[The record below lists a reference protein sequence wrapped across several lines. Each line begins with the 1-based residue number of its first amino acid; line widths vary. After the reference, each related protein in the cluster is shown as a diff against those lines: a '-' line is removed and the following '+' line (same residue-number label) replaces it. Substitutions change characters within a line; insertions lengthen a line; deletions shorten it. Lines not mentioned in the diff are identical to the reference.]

1 MRPHIINA
9 GGLRAS
15 SPAPGDASTT
25 SWLFRWLDRTCL
37 EMKMRTPIRAS
48 LLLSSSVLASVAAS
62 DLSFAQTELPEVKV
76 EAPKEEAPKPAAKP
90 AVAPKPARSQEAVAP
105 RRVTAPKPPVAP
117 KPAAAPARVEAP
129 ARVTAPAPR
138 VVAQPV
144 PAPPP
149 PSPEQIAAQAAQRVI
164 SENQKFDQKI
174 VNSITP
180 PLGANTYEITG
191 NTIETLPGGSNT
203 SLERILL
210 QAPGVTADAD
220 VQGGIHIRNEHANVS
235 YRMNGI
241 LLPDGVQGFGQVLES
256 SFVGSMVLLTG
267 ALPAQYGLRTAG
279 VLDITT
285 RVPNSSGSG
294 GISVYGGS
302 REKITP
308 NLTITPNFEY
318 GGVVGQT
325 QYFATGRYWGS
336 DIGLN
341 PAIGALQVPHD
352 NTAQARGFAYMS
364 TLLDPQTRVSTIF
377 GAWKAKFQIPN
388 TPGLAPAFTV
398 DGVGPTDP
406 QNNSATLNNNQYESN
421 VVGVIAWQRST
432 ADYDAQVAYFTRYN
446 SVNFIPDTPG
456 DLVFNGVGSDIF
468 RGAFVNGVQGDA
480 AFPLNEAHT
489 LRTGFITSG
498 EQTNVNNTSAL
509 LPVDPTSGVTG
520 TTPYTVIDPSNKVGW
535 IAGAY
540 LQDEWRLT
548 NQLIFN
554 YGIRFDSMWQFVDTN
569 QFSPRANLIYMPWD
583 GAKIHAG
590 YARYFTPPVQALSNL
605 VNPLLFL
612 NSSNPPG
619 VLENNPVLPERSN
632 VFDVGATQQFGPLLL
647 GIDSYYKIAKD
658 LIDDGQFGNA
668 YVLTAFNYE
677 KGENYGVEWSVKY
690 NSGPFFAYGN
700 LAWAVQ
706 RATNIV
712 SNQVHFTQDQLNFIA
727 HSWIFTDH
735 AQTWTGSAG
744 LGYVWNGTRISA
756 DAIYGSGLRAGDFN
770 LDHVAPYWQMNFGM
784 SREIPM
790 PGDKPIVVRFDIINV
805 LDTTYQLRNGTGIGV
820 FAAQWGPRRGFFV
833 GVTQKL

>member
-1 MRPHIINA
+1 
-9 GGLRAS
+9 
-15 SPAPGDASTT
+15 
-25 SWLFRWLDRTCL
+25 
-37 EMKMRTPIRAS
+37 MRTRVRTG
-48 LLLSSSVLASVAAS
+48 LLLSSSVLASMIAS
-62 DLSFAQTELPEVKV
+62 DWSLAQTELPEVKV
-76 EAPKEEAPKPAAKP
+76 EAPKEEAPKPPAKP
-90 AVAPKPARSQEAVAP
+90 AVAQKPAPRQEAVAP
-105 RRVTAPKPPVAP
+105 RRVAAPKRVA
-117 KPAAAPARVEAP
+117 
-129 ARVTAPAPR
+129 APAPR

-144 PAPPP
+144 AAPPP
-149 PSPEQIAAQAAQRVI
+149 PSPEQIAAQAAQQVI
-164 SENQKFDQKI
+164 SENQKFDNKI
-174 VNSITP
+174 SSNISP
-180 PLGANTYEITG
+180 PLGANTYEISG

-203 SLERILL
+203 SLEKILL

-220 VQGGIHIRNEHANVS
+220 VQGGIHVRNEHANIS

-285 RVPNSSGSG
+285 RVPNSPGSG
-294 GISVYGGS
+294 GISLYGGS
-302 REKITP
+302 HETVTP
-308 NLTITPNFEY
+308 SFEY

-325 QYFATGRYWGS
+325 EYFATGRYWGT

-341 PAIGALQVPHD
+341 AAIPDYQVPHD
-352 NTAQARGFAYMS
+352 STAQARGFAYMS

-377 GAWKAKFQIPN
+377 GAWKAKFQVPN
-388 TPGLAPAFTV
+388 TPGLAPVNTV
-398 DGVGPTDP
+398 DGVGPSDP

-432 ADYDAQVAYFTRYN
+432 MDYDTQVAYFTRYN

-468 RGAFVNGVQGDA
+468 RGAFVNGVQGDTA
-480 AFPLNEAHT
+480 YRLNEAHT
-489 LRTGFITSG
+489 VRFGFIGSG
-498 EQTNVNNTSAL
+498 EATNVSNTAAL
-509 LPVDPTSGVTG
+509 LPVDPVSGVTG

-535 IAGAY
+535 LAGAY
-540 LQDEWRLT
+540 VQDEWKLT

-554 YGIRFDSMWQFVDTN
+554 YGLRFDAMWQFVDTN

-605 VNPLLFL
+605 VNPFLFL

-632 VFDVGATQQFGPLLL
+632 VFDVGATQQLGPLLL

-677 KGENYGVEWSVKY
+677 KGENYGVEWSAKY
-690 NSGPFFAYGN
+690 NNGPFFAYGN
-700 LAWAVQ
+700 LAWGVQ

-744 LGYVWNGTRISA
+744 MAYVWNGTRIST
-756 DAIYGSGLRAGDFN
+756 DMIYGSGLRAGDFN
-770 LDHVAPYWQMNFGM
+770 LDHVAPYWQMNVGL
-784 SREIPM
+784 SREIAM
-790 PGDKPIVVRFDIINV
+790 PGDKPIVVRFDVINV
-805 LDTTYQLRNGTGIGV
+805 LDNTYLLRNGTGIGV
-820 FAAQWGPRRGFFV
+820 FANQYGPRRGFFV